1 MRTMAACA
9 ALVFGASLAHAGP
22 VPAPGLERVDRSY
35 PSEVLRLSAM
45 HRVKFHLKL
54 HPSCDALG
62 AMFVKFVKRA
72 FCRTRNDPSNKTQL
86 PPREVFQRPTPS
98 NGSQITSDDT
108 NTMKPI
114 TYQSRK
120 SFSPRCSTPVPGF

>member
-62 AMFVKFVKRA
+62 AMV
-72 FCRTRNDPSNKTQL
+72 
-86 PPREVFQRPTPS
+86 REVREAGYLSDQERPFQQNATPTARS
-98 NGSQITSDDT
+98 LSATDT
-108 NTMKPI
+108 E
-114 TYQSRK
+114 QR
-120 SFSPRCSTPVPGF
+120 

>member
-54 HPSCDALG
+54 HSVPSCDGMGSAAPIECYGQGYCTTFVRRPPSSCSWVLPYSPGANRQPEAPHERGQHAL
-62 AMFVKFVKRA
+62 
-72 FCRTRNDPSNKTQL
+72 
-86 PPREVFQRPTPS
+86 TPS
-98 NGSQITSDDT
+98 
-108 NTMKPI
+108 
-114 TYQSRK
+114 
-120 SFSPRCSTPVPGF
+120 V